1 MATTTIDIETELSA
15 VNSILGAIG
24 QSPVNSLDYEN
35 PEVSFIYN
43 ILRDCNYDVQN
54 EGWHFNTENHV
65 TYTPDNVTKKI
76 TVPTN
81 VLKMDLTKG
90 WSDYTK
96 HVVKRGGFL
105 YDKINHTDEWDGDV
119 LLDVVTLYAFT
130 DIPSVFQRY
139 IIIKAS
145 GRAATQLVNNTQL
158 VQLLAAQELQA
169 RAACLEYECNQANTT
184 MLGIPEKSNYTTY
197 QPYTALQR

>member
-1 MATTTIDIETELSA
+1 MATSTIDTETELSA

-24 QSPVNSLDYEN
+24 QSPVTSLDYEN

-43 ILRDCNYDVQN
+43 ILRDCNYDIQN

-65 TYTPDNVTKKI
+65 TYTPDPDKKI
-76 TVPTN
+76 AVPTN

-96 HVVKRGGFL
+96 NVVKRNGFL
-105 YDKINHTDEWDGDV
+105 YDKVHHTDEWDGDV
-119 LLDVVTLYAFT
+119 SLDVVTLYAFT

-139 IIIKAS
+139 IILKAS
-145 GRAATQLVNNTQL
+145 GRAATQLVNNAQL
-158 VQLLAAQELQA
+158 VQLLASQEIQA
-169 RAACLEYECNQANTT
+169 RAACLEYECNQANST
-184 MLGIPEKSNYTTY
+184 MLGIPEESNYQTY
-197 QPYTALQR
+197 QPYIALRR